1 MISVK
6 SAIGIEAGNMTI
18 TTLTYSAYYTI
29 KLNHQN
35 KLKRDAWTYKPK
47 KNGHNEGKSQSFPI
61 RKHK

>member
-47 KNGHNEGKSQSFPI
+47 KQMAIMKVRAKAFQ
-61 RKHK
+61 